1 MMYRVL
7 LSPFFS
13 SLFFGTCGT
22 CVTGGIAAG
31 GAGVTGGVAAGGAG
45 LGVAGVAGLGVAGVA
60 GLGAAGG
67 LLGFLG
73 GGVLT
78 PAFFSASSIAALC
91 LDI

>member
-22 CVTGGIAAG
+22 CVTGGVAAG
-31 GAGVTGGVAAGGAG
+31 GAGVTGLGGAG
-45 LGVAGVAGLGVAGVA
+45 VT
-60 GLGAAGG
+60 GLGAAGAT
-67 LLGFLG
+67 GFGGAGATGFG

>member
-13 SLFFGTCGT
+13 SLFFETCGT
-22 CVTGGIAAG
+22 C
-31 GAGVTGGVAAGGAG
+31 VTGGVAAGGAG
-45 LGVAGVAGLGVAGVA
+45 VT

-91 LDI
+91 LDIRLFVAVKILK

>member
-45 LGVAGVAGLGVAGVA
+45 LG
-60 GLGAAGG
+60 AAGG

-91 LDI
+91 LDIRLFIAVKILK

>member
-1 MMYRVL
+1 MMYKVL

-22 CVTGGIAAG
+22 CVTGGVAAG
-31 GAGVTGGVAAGGAG
+31 GAGVTGLGGAG
-45 LGVAGVAGLGVAGVA
+45 VMGLGG
-60 GLGAAGG
+60 AGG
-67 LLGFLG
+67 LLGLLG

-91 LDI
+91 LDIRLFIAVKILK

>member
-1 MMYRVL
+1 MMYKVL

-22 CVTGGIAAG
+22 CVTGGVAAG
-31 GAGVTGGVAAGGAG
+31 GAGVTGLGGAG
-45 LGVAGVAGLGVAGVA
+45 VT

-67 LLGFLG
+67 LLGLLG

-91 LDI
+91 LDIRLFIAVKILK

>member
-22 CVTGGIAAG
+22 CVTGGVAAGVAGVTGLG
-31 GAGVTGGVAAGGAG
+31 GAGVTGLGA
-45 LGVAGVAGLGVAGVA
+45 AGVA

>member
-1 MMYRVL
+1 MMYKVL

-22 CVTGGIAAG
+22 CVTGGVAAG
-31 GAGVTGGVAAGGAG
+31 GAGVTGLGGAG
-45 LGVAGVAGLGVAGVA
+45 VT

-67 LLGFLG
+67 LLGLLG

-91 LDI
+91 SDI